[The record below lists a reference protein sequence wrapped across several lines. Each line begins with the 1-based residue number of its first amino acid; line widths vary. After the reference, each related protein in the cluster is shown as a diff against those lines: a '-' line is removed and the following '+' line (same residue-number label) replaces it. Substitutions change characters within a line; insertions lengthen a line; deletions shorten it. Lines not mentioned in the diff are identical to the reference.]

1 MPAAADALGV
11 VRLAAAL
18 VLPGSLARANQGEA
32 RWLPLLLFAVAAAT
46 DFFDGIV
53 ARRGR
58 GATRHGAV
66 LDNLADIAFVL
77 AGTTAAARVGLVAP
91 AAPLAIGGAVAAYAV
106 ASLRG
111 RAMARSAVGHAAG
124 VLNYALVGLV
134 TGAVALPARGWSA
147 VLAGASWIVVGVNLT
162 AVLERIAPGTSR
174 TAGGARKTPERR
186 L

>member
-18 VLPGSLARANQGEA
+18 VLPGSLARAGQGEA
-32 RWLPLLLFAVAAAT
+32 RWLPVLLFAVAAAT

-66 LDNLADIAFVL
+66 LDNLADVVFVL
-77 AGTTAAARVGLVAP
+77 AGTIAAARAGLVTP

-111 RAMARSAVGHAAG
+111 GAMARSAVGHAAG

-134 TGAVALPARGWSA
+134 AGAVALPARGWA
-147 VLAGASWIVVGVNLT
+147 IVLAAGGWIVVAVNLT
-162 AVLERIAPGTSR
+162 AVLERVVPGASR
-174 TAGGARKTPERR
+174 TARGTR
-186 L
+186 